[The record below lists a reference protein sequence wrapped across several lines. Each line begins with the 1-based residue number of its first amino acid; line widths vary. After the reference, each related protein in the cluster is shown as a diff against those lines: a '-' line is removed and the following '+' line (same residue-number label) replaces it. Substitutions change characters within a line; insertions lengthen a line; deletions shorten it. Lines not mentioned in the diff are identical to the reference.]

1 MLKPVA
7 AFFFLAI
14 TVLPSFAEAGCP
26 VINGTYLMEYKR
38 EGEKIHYHELI
49 LNTRNDRGQFS
60 YSFNRDGRFQIA
72 DGKKYPIKVG
82 DREGT
87 KRLECVG
94 DSLLQEMQA
103 AGSEKIWWRK
113 ISVRSR
119 SQLSVEGN
127 YEGKSGTYDL
137 EI

>member
-14 TVLPSFAEAGCP
+14 AALPSFAEAGCP

-38 EGEKIHYHELI
+38 EGENVHYHRII
-49 LNTRNDRGQFS
+49 LHTRKERGVFS
-60 YSFNRDGRFQIA
+60 YSFNREDKFQVA
-72 DGKKYPIKVG
+72 DGKKYPVKVG

-87 KRLECVG
+87 LKLECVG

-103 AGSEKIWWRK
+103 VGSEKVWWKK

-127 YEGKSGTYDL
+127 YPGKDGTYEL